1 MTTGSLKSIVDN
13 GKKYQGRKIT
23 YQNIFNLSKRWLAHE
38 ALQTFEE
45 RYK

>member
-1 MTTGSLKSIVDN
+1 MTAGSLKSLVDN
-13 GKKYQGRKIT
+13 GKIDQGGKTT
-23 YQNIFNLSKRWLAHE
+23 YQNIFNLSKQWLAHE

>member
-13 GKKYQGRKIT
+13 EKKTQGGTTT
-23 YQNIFNLSKRWLAHE
+23 YQNMFNLSKRWLAHE

-45 RYK
+45 RYE